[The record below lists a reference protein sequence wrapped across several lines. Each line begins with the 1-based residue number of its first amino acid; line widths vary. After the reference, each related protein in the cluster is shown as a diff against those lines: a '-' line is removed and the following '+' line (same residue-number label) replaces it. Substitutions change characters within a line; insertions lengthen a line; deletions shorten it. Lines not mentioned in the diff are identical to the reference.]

1 MNLTAKAVLSRW
13 RLMVIVAVSLI
24 MGGAEAY
31 KLTNNKG
38 YEPIQPIAYS
48 HALHAGLG
56 EGQLGMECL
65 YCHTTAEKSAH
76 AGVPPV
82 ETCMGCHAVVRTDRP
97 EIIKLKE
104 YYDKG
109 ESIPWVRIHSLPD
122 HAYFNHSQHVAAGVA
137 CQTCHGPIQEMEVV
151 YQYLDTSMGWC
162 MSCHR
167 NDDYIMTPEKQAK
180 YSPQI
185 AAANGDNAEYASIRK
200 QMWDAE
206 GINKMT
212 EGKDPAAQHELIV
225 QALGYD
231 EMARQTGPG
240 VIDHVKAFQ
249 NASLNCITCHQ

>member
-13 RLMVIVAVSLI
+13 RLMALLAVGLI

-38 YEPIQPIAYS
+38 YQPLQPIPYS
-48 HALHAGLG
+48 HALHAGIG
-56 EGQLGMECL
+56 EGQLGIECL
-65 YCHTTAEKSAH
+65 YCHGSAEKSKH
-76 AGVPPV
+76 AGVPTV
-82 ETCMGCHAVVRTDRP
+82 DTCMGCHTLVRTQKDS
-97 EIIKLKE
+97 IKKLTE
-104 YYDKG
+104 YYESG

-151 YQYLDTSMGWC
+151 YQYVDTTMGWC

-180 YSPQI
+180 FSPEI
-185 AAANGDNAEYASIRK
+185 AHAEGSHGEYQSVRDAMWNAES
-200 QMWDAE
+200 M
-206 GINKMT
+206 NKAL
-212 EGKDPAAQHELIV
+212 EGKDPVAQHELVV
-225 QALGYD
+225 QALGFD
-231 EMARQTGPG
+231 NMARQTGKG